1 MELCQ
6 RCRLRAP
13 RLLLAHKQQRV
24 GQTDALAMRC
34 EVSDRRDCI
43 AVQQALVVPV
53 SVLRVAQQAQD
64 PATLNDAD
72 WALYAVCHEYL
83 GTPISTIPLQ
93 VKVAIAKAAHAP
105 QPSALQYAVAQCLA
119 ALKRCLVVAAQRVH
133 LKPGTQVLSADSKTT
148 LMLGESDTRV
158 TGKTITNF
166 YR

>member
-1 MELCQ
+1 MISIRSLILTPVPTDIGLQAAQ
-6 RCRLRAP
+6 RPDVLYF
-13 RLLLAHKQQRV
+13 LK
-24 GQTDALAMRC
+24 
-34 EVSDRRDCI
+34 
-43 AVQQALVVPV
+43 QQALVVPV
-53 SVLRVAQQAQD
+53 SVLRAAQQAQD

-93 VKVAIAKAAHAP
+93 VKVAIAKAVHAP
-105 QPSALQYAVAQCLA
+105 QPSALQYAVVQCLA

>member
-1 MELCQ
+1 MISIRSLILTPVPTDIGLQAAQ
-6 RCRLRAP
+6 RPDVLYF
-13 RLLLAHKQQRV
+13 LK
-24 GQTDALAMRC
+24 
-34 EVSDRRDCI
+34 
-43 AVQQALVVPV
+43 QQALVVPV

-93 VKVAIAKAAHAP
+93 VKVAIAKEVHAP
-105 QPSALQYAVAQCLA
+105 QANSLQYAVAQCLA

-148 LMLGESDTRV
+148 LMLGESGTRV

>member
-1 MELCQ
+1 MITTRSLILTPVPTDIGLQAAQ
-6 RCRLRAP
+6 RPDVLYF
-13 RLLLAHKQQRV
+13 LKQQ
-24 GQTDALAMRC
+24 
-34 EVSDRRDCI
+34 S
-43 AVQQALVVPV
+43 LVVPV
-53 SVLRVAQQAQD
+53 SVLRAAQQAQD

-93 VKVAIAKAAHAP
+93 VKVAIAKEVHAP
-105 QPSALQYAVAQCLA
+105 QPSALQYAVVQCLA